1 MIISNDESSHETIW
15 SILKD
20 SISTSQLVLGLYLT
34 FYLFWPTKTRKSP
47 TSKGCNLRRDPQH
60 ATGPTCWY
68 RKTVAHD
75 VRKSKESPHPVLS
88 CDEKNY
94 VIYIYIYIQ
103 RFSEQMPQTVVLYS
117 DPSEVEDES
126 LSSISSSCCQEKVF
140 PQRHPDLSPLGPGE
154 FAPGSRRPSEID
166 SRPQRLTCW
175 KKWCQNW
182 NYPIAG
188 RRTKSFFFEKE
199 MSNVRVERLTRPDGW
214 RTL

>member
-94 VIYIYIYIQ
+94 VIYIYIYIYKDFQ
-103 RFSEQMPQTVVLYS
+103 NKCLK
-117 DPSEVEDES
+117 
-126 LSSISSSCCQEKVF
+126 LSSYTPIQVKLRMSHYHLSLHHVARKKSSPNDILICHLWV
-140 PQRHPDLSPLGPGE
+140 PGNLHLVQGDPRRSTA
-154 FAPGSRRPSEID
+154 APSAWHVGKNGVKTEII
-166 SRPQRLTCW
+166 Q
-175 KKWCQNW
+175 
-182 NYPIAG
+182 
-188 RRTKSFFFEKE
+188 
-199 MSNVRVERLTRPDGW
+199 
-214 RTL
+214 

>member
-94 VIYIYIYIQ
+94 VIYIYTKIFRTNASNCRLILRSKWSWGWVIIIYLFI
-103 RFSEQMPQTVVLYS
+103 MLPGK
-117 DPSEVEDES
+117 S
-126 LSSISSSCCQEKVF
+126 LPPTTSWFVTF
-140 PQRHPDLSPLGPGE
+140 
-154 FAPGSRRPSEID
+154 GSRGICTWFKETLGDRQPPPAPDMLEKMVSKLKLSN
-166 SRPQRLTCW
+166 SRT
-175 KKWCQNW
+175 
-182 NYPIAG
+182 
-188 RRTKSFFFEKE
+188 E
-199 MSNVRVERLTRPDGW
+199 D
-214 RTL
+214 